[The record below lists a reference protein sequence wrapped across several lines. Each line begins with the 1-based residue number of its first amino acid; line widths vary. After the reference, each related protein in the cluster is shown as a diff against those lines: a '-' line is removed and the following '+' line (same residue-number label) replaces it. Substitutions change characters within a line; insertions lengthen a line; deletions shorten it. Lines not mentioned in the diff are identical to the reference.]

1 MVDRRLAGPGVM
13 LLSAGIFAYFGFM
26 LAFPEIDP
34 ATGSMIPLVV
44 TLKWTL
50 RVTAIGFA
58 LAALL
63 TMSAPRPGNIL
74 YAAVGL
80 VSALMFLVV
89 AVWDLASPFGS
100 GVHWMLLVL
109 FAAWNGFGSWSGL
122 RESFGATAAGRR
134 DEVA

>member
-13 LLSAGIFAYFGFM
+13 LLSAGIFGYFGFM
-26 LAFPEIDP
+26 LAFPEVDRT
-34 ATGSMIPLVV
+34 TGAMIPLVV

-50 RVTAIGFA
+50 RITAVAFA
-58 LAALL
+58 LAAFL
-63 TMSAPRPGNIL
+63 TMAAPRPGNIV

-89 AVWDLASPFGS
+89 AAWDLSSPYGS
-100 GVHWMLLVL
+100 GVHWFLLVV

-122 RESFGATAAGRR
+122 RESFGATPPA
-134 DEVA
+134 